1 MIATGLGQISTS
13 RYSQLDTQVLEENC
27 HQVRNHDDRQK
38 GVSKPCAP
46 SQIRCP
52 IARIHIADGDQKSR
66 TGEGDQFPPERCRP
80 RHNNAAMNLWQGD
93 LAARF
98 SPGHARFW
106 CNCDIVLC
114 HQLRFEFRLLTPET
128 FSNAKSPMFLHCA
141 SVSQRGALAM
151 PPGHCSPRRTSGV
164 GVFTAPSLNFL
175 K

>member
-13 RYSQLDTQVLEENC
+13 RYAQLDTQVLEKNC

-38 GVSKPCAP
+38 GVAKPCAP

-52 IARIHIADGDQKSR
+52 VAGIHIADGDQKSR
-66 TGEGDQFPPERCRP
+66 TREGDQFPPERCRP

-93 LAARF
+93 LAAPF
-98 SPGHARFW
+98 SPDHARFW

-114 HQLRFEFRLLTPET
+114 HQLRFKCRLLTPGT
-128 FSNAKSPMFLHCA
+128 FSNAKSPVIPPSA
-141 SVSQRGALAM
+141 SVSQHVVLAM
-151 PPGHCSPRRTSGV
+151 HPGHCSRIRTSGV

>member
-1 MIATGLGQISTS
+1 MIATGLGKISTS
-13 RYSQLDTQVLEENC
+13 RYSQLDTQVLEDNC

-38 GVSKPCAP
+38 GVAKPCAP

-52 IARIHIADGDQKSR
+52 IARIHIAHGDQKSR

-114 HQLRFEFRLLTPET
+114 HQLRFSLRLLRTVDLLKCE
-128 FSNAKSPMFLHCA
+128 KSP
-141 SVSQRGALAM
+141 VSYVAGELVSAVLQQPAKVTVREYV
-151 PPGHCSPRRTSGV
+151 PQVWVYSPHHHSI
-164 GVFTAPSLNFL
+164 S
-175 K
+175 